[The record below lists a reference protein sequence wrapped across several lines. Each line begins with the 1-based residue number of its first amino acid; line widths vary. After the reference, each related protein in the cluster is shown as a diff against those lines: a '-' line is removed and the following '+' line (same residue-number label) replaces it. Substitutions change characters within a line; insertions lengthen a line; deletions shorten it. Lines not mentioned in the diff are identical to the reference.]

1 MSGRDLELE
10 ERLHRLAPAF
20 KDGLEPPA
28 TLHVTV
34 MSATAAPRSPAQRP
48 SMLRELSLAAAL
60 VVFVALLAFGF
71 SKLHG
76 FNPAPVK
83 PSPHPTATAIPWTPA
98 PMVLLASSAQRATPA
113 EAAAFI
119 GHTVL
124 TVDPLL
130 VPGAIGDDYQAEL
143 LADVNGFAVDYMSS
157 TRHAT
162 VELATFEPAMAGP
175 GANGL
180 RTTRSFRGV
189 EAIYQV
195 DDATATA
202 PRSLLWTEPSAN
214 RGVPYSLNADG
225 LAESEFWQLANS
237 LHALTP
243 AAQLRPC
250 VATDLQAAT
259 GRAGA
264 ATGGQLYNSIVFSNH
279 SSTPCRLDGT
289 PRLQLIT
296 ASGSTLALPQS
307 DGPTPWAPNAP
318 GVVMMDAGA
327 PAPAPTA
334 GQENPA
340 GQASVT
346 FIMYDCPGPAPA
358 LSRIAV
364 ALPGGRGSIS
374 VLAGSGVAF
383 SGGFRCEGNA
393 NVHSIGV
400 SPFSG
405 LGPQPT
411 WVESSPLSITLR
423 LPDHVRA
430 GQTLRYE
437 VSLTNSSRAPLKFHD
452 CPSYTEDASRP
463 GHKNL
468 ANYQLNCSSVRWL
481 APDESATFAMVLD
494 IPADTPPGPGRLR
507 WEMRST
513 YGNGE
518 GNGTLTV
525 TAP

>member
-1 MSGRDLELE
+1 
-10 ERLHRLAPAF
+10 
-20 KDGLEPPA
+20 
-28 TLHVTV
+28 
-34 MSATAAPRSPAQRP
+34 
-48 SMLRELSLAAAL
+48 
-60 VVFVALLAFGF
+60 
-71 SKLHG
+71 
-76 FNPAPVK
+76 
-83 PSPHPTATAIPWTPA
+83 
-98 PMVLLASSAQRATPA
+98 
-113 EAAAFI
+113 
-119 GHTVL
+119 
-124 TVDPLL
+124 
-130 VPGAIGDDYQAEL
+130 
-143 LADVNGFAVDYMSS
+143 
-157 TRHAT
+157 
-162 VELATFEPAMAGP
+162 MAGP

-180 RTTRSFRGV
+180 RTTRSFRGA

-214 RGVPYSLNADG
+214 HGVAYSLLADG
-225 LAESEFWQLANS
+225 LSESEFWRMANS
-237 LHALTP
+237 LQVVAG

-250 VATDLQAAT
+250 LSSDLRAAA
-259 GRAGA
+259 GRASA

-279 SSTPCRLDGT
+279 SSSPCRLDGT

-307 DGPTPWAPNAP
+307 NGPTPWAPNAP
-318 GVVMMDAGA
+318 GVVVMDAGA
-327 PAPAPTA
+327 PVPAPTA
-334 GQENPA
+334 GQENPT

-358 LSRIAV
+358 LSRVVV
-364 ALPGGRGSIS
+364 ALPNGRGSIS
-374 VLAGSGVAF
+374 VPARTGVAF
-383 SGGFRCEGNA
+383 SGGGTCEGNA
-393 NVHSIGV
+393 SVHSIGV
-400 SPFSG
+400 SPFTG
-405 LGPQPT
+405 LMPQPN
-411 WVESSPLSITLR
+411 WVENSQLAITLR
-423 LPDHVRA
+423 LPDHVHA

-437 VSLTNSSRAPLKFHD
+437 VTLTNSSGAPFKFHD

-518 GNGTLTV
+518 GSGTLTV